1 MADETTN
8 PSTNTE
14 DATSTDGAESTDTQE
29 TGQPA
34 ELGDAGKKA
43 LAAER
48 SQRKDAE
55 QRAKQLE
62 AELAEF
68 RMSQMSEQEQAIEK
82 ARAEARAEALA
93 EAGSKVAAA
102 EFKAAAAGRLSESQL
117 STLLEGLDAKA
128 FVADD
133 GSVDADRI
141 KSFMDGIAPAGEQ
154 REATSDLGQG
164 ARSEGAALNGDPLL
178 RDLKSKL
185 GIR

>member
-8 PSTNTE
+8 TSTNAE

-48 SQRKDAE
+48 AQRKDAE
-55 QRAKQLE
+55 QKAKQLE

-93 EAGSKVAAA
+93 EAGSSIAAA
-102 EFKAAAAGRLSESQL
+102 EFKAAASGRLDETQL
-117 STLLEGLDAKA
+117 ATLLEGLDAKA
-128 FVADD
+128 FLTDD
-133 GSVDADRI
+133 GQVDSDRI
-141 KSFMDGIAPAGEQ
+141 KSFMDGIVPAGEQ
-154 REATSDLGQG
+154 RTTATDLGQG
-164 ARSEGAALNGDPLL
+164 ARNESAALNGDPLL